1 MWPCYLPV
9 GGDQQAWKW
18 SHCNHP
24 QKGHQQNC
32 QVLLLLKGVPLLWL
46 EEFLIPPSD
55 RKKLFL
61 TSSDPHHD
69 KTTYRMTLTYCW
81 WKNSCTGWY
90 GNHHVIFMV
99 LYIAGMS
106 TINCIF
112 WYVMVVRFHKGAS
125 STFSSPPYLNFR
137 SLQLRSKGSFR
148 RESSKKNKTPLIR
161 LLTTR
166 QLKHL
171 WYNYQQ
177 TTPFNGEA
185 TKNMKETMTSPELFR
200 WHSMGNL
207 LVH

>member
-32 QVLLLLKGVPLLWL
+32 QVLILLKGVPLLWL

-55 RKKLFL
+55 RKNYSWLQVIPTMTRLHTEWLWHTVDGRTPAPADMVIIMLFSWFY
-61 TSSDPHHD
+61 TSQVCPPSTVSSGMWWLLDFIRGRLPPSHLLHTSTSEVCSWDP
-69 KTTYRMTLTYCW
+69 K
-81 WKNSCTGWY
+81 
-90 GNHHVIFMV
+90 V
-99 LYIAGMS
+99 LLEEKAA
-106 TINCIF
+106 N
-112 WYVMVVRFHKGAS
+112 
-125 STFSSPPYLNFR
+125 
-137 SLQLRSKGSFR
+137 
-148 RESSKKNKTPLIR
+148 KNKTPLIR